1 MFDEIYR
8 LLVILSVQVFEAIT
22 NSIVSERAF
31 SVMNLIYTKLRNRL
45 GSEKVDKLIYIYMN
59 QYILD
64 KSKSLFIGDP
74 IEKTLEDQIE
84 LEEVLLDILG
94 SDTDSEE

>member
-31 SVMNLIYTKLRNRL
+31 SAMNLIYTKLRNRL
-45 GSEKVDKLIYIYMN
+45 GSEKADKLIYIYMN

-64 KSKSLFIGDP
+64 KSKSLFISDP
-74 IEKTLEDQIE
+74 IEKTLED
-84 LEEVLLDILG
+84 
-94 SDTDSEE
+94 